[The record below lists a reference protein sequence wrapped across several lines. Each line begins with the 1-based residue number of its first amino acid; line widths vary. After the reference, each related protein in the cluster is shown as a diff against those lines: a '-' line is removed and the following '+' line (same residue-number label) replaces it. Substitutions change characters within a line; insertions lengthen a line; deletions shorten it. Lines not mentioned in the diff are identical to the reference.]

1 MGWHSFWRSILR
13 FYEILIKQ
21 LGIYAIANIF
31 WKLVYYLMKTQVHE
45 NLITP
50 KGTIKKELLST
61 TICADEKWASFW
73 QISLQIK

>member
-1 MGWHSFWRSILR
+1 
-13 FYEILIKQ
+13 
-21 LGIYAIANIF
+21 
-31 WKLVYYLMKTQVHE
+31 MKTQVHE

-61 TICADEKWASFW
+61 AIWADEKWASFW